1 MRNMIEKSIDILTV
15 DTAKKSKILFDCKS
29 CKFLLQFIKL
39 ITFDH
44 MCVES
49 NTLQNFTDA

>member
-1 MRNMIEKSIDILTV
+1 MIEKPIDILTV
-15 DTAKKSKILFDCKS
+15 DTTKKLKYCLIVKVAN
-29 CKFLLQFIKL
+29 FLLQFIKL

>member
-1 MRNMIEKSIDILTV
+1 MIEKSIDILTV